1 MKDNVIIHYGIKGQK
16 WGQRRFQNPDGTYT
30 DIGKQRRR
38 SATRLFVS
46 GSSKTQD
53 PNSKYYRDLPNSVKD
68 VLREYVN
75 KKAHILVGDAPGV
88 DRQVQDFLKDLS
100 YQKVTV
106 FGPGKQVRYQADSN
120 WKSKTYDSN
129 YEPYSSEW
137 LAKKDKAM
145 SRSATEGLAITLD
158 EGSKAT
164 RNNIARLDA
173 KGKPVKEYQLSKKGS
188 KYDKWIR

>member
-1 MKDNVIIHYGIKGQK
+1 MSDMILCHHGIKGQK
-16 WGQRRFQNPDGTYT
+16 WGVRRFQNPDGTYT
-30 DIGKQRRR
+30 DLGKKRKSSRV
-38 SATRLFVS
+38 FVS

-53 PNSKYYRDLPNSVKD
+53 PESKYYRLLPDTVKSALKD
-68 VLREYVN
+68 YVN
-75 KKAHILVGDAPGV
+75 QKARILIGDAPGI
-88 DRQVQDFLKDLS
+88 DRQVQDYLKELS

-120 WKSKTYDSN
+120 WKSKTYDSK
-129 YEPYSSEW
+129 YEPYSPEW

-145 SRSATEGLAITLD
+145 SRSATEGLAVTLD

-164 RNNIARLDA
+164 KNNIARLLA

-188 KYDKWIR
+188 KYDKWVR

>member
-1 MKDNVIIHYGIKGQK
+1 MDGNVIIHYGIKGQK
-16 WGQRRFQNPDGTYT
+16 WGVRRFQNPDGTYT
-30 DIGKQRRR
+30 DLGKKRKSSRV
-38 SATRLFVS
+38 FVS

-53 PNSKYYRDLPNSVKD
+53 PESKYYRQLPETIKSALKD
-68 VLREYVN
+68 YVN
-75 KKAHILVGDAPGV
+75 QKASILIGDAPGI
-88 DRQVQDFLKDLS
+88 DRQVQDYLKELG

-129 YEPYSSEW
+129 YEPYSPEW

-145 SRSATEGLAITLD
+145 SRSATEGLAVTLD

-164 RNNIARLDA
+164 KNNIARLLA
-173 KGKPVKEYQLSKKGS
+173 KEKPVKEYQLSKKGS
-188 KYDKWIR
+188 KHDRWVR

>member
-1 MKDNVIIHYGIKGQK
+1 MDGIIVCHYGIKGQK
-16 WGQRRFQNPDGTYT
+16 WGVRRFQNPDGTYT
-30 DIGKQRRR
+30 DIGKKRR
-38 SATRLFVS
+38 SSRLFVS

-53 PNSKYYRDLPNSVKD
+53 KTSTYFRDLPDEVKN
-68 VLREYVN
+68 VLKEYMN
-75 KKAHILVGDAPGV
+75 KKASILVGDAPGV
-88 DRQVQDFLKDLS
+88 DRQVQDFLKQEG
-100 YQKVTV
+100 YKKVV
-106 FGPGKQVRYQADSN
+106 VYSPGTEARYRADER
-120 WKSKTYDSN
+120 WKNKTYDSN

>member
-1 MKDNVIIHYGIKGQK
+1 MNGKVIIHYGIKGQK
-16 WGQRRFQNPDGTYT
+16 WGVRRFQNSDGTYT
-30 DIGKQRRR
+30 DLGKKRKSSRV
-38 SATRLFVS
+38 FVS

-53 PNSKYYRDLPNSVKD
+53 PESKYYRQLPDTVKSA
-68 VLREYVN
+68 LKNYIN
-75 KKAHILVGDAPGV
+75 QKAQILIGDAPGI
-88 DRQVQDFLKDLS
+88 DRQVQDYLKELS

-120 WKSKTYDSN
+120 WKSKTYDSK

-145 SRSATEGLAITLD
+145 SRSATEGLAVTLD
-158 EGSKAT
+158 EGSRAT
-164 RNNIARLDA
+164 KNNIARLLE

-188 KYDKWIR
+188 KYDKWVR

>member
-1 MKDNVIIHYGIKGQK
+1 MKEMVICHYGIKGQK

-30 DIGKQRRR
+30 DIGKQRRKT
-38 SATRLFVS
+38 TRLFVS

-53 PNSKYYRDLPNSVKD
+53 PNSKYYRDLPQEVKN
-68 VLREYVN
+68 VLQDYAN
-75 KKAHILVGDAPGV
+75 KKAKILVGDAPGI
-88 DRQVQDFLKDLS
+88 DRQEQDFLKEIG
-100 YQKVTV
+100 YEKVTV
-106 FGPGKQVRYQADSN
+106 FAPGKQVRYQADSN

-129 YEPYSSEW
+129 YEPYSPEW

-164 RNNIARLDA
+164 RNNIARLDS
-173 KGKPVKEYQLSKKGS
+173 KGKPVKEYQLSSKGKKH
-188 KYDKWIR
+188 DKWVR

>member
-1 MKDNVIIHYGIKGQK
+1 MDGNVIIHYGIKGQK
-16 WGQRRFQNPDGTYT
+16 WGVRRFQNPDGTYT
-30 DIGKQRRR
+30 DLGKKRKSSRV
-38 SATRLFVS
+38 FVS

-53 PNSKYYRDLPNSVKD
+53 PESKYYRQLPETVKSALKD
-68 VLREYVN
+68 YVN
-75 KKAHILVGDAPGV
+75 QKASILIGDAPGI
-88 DRQVQDFLKDLS
+88 DRQVQDYLKELG

-129 YEPYSSEW
+129 YEPYSPEW

-145 SRSATEGLAITLD
+145 SRSATEGLAVTLD

-164 RNNIARLDA
+164 KNNIARLLA

-188 KYDKWIR
+188 KHDRWVR

>member
-1 MKDNVIIHYGIKGQK
+1 MDGNVIIHYGIKGQK
-16 WGQRRFQNPDGTYT
+16 WGVRRFQNPDGTYT
-30 DIGKQRRR
+30 DLGKKRKSSRV
-38 SATRLFVS
+38 FVS

-53 PNSKYYRDLPNSVKD
+53 PESKYYRQLPETVKSALKD
-68 VLREYVN
+68 YVN
-75 KKAHILVGDAPGV
+75 QKASILIGDAPGI
-88 DRQVQDFLKDLS
+88 DRQVQDYLKELG

-129 YEPYSSEW
+129 YEPYSPEW

-164 RNNIARLDA
+164 KNNIARLLA

-188 KYDKWIR
+188 KHDRWVR